1 MQGQV
6 NFYIGQVDPEQ
17 GKISSS
23 PLQPSS
29 SSPPSRLKGFR
40 SQTVRF
46 FGDEKNKEASKSIK
60 QTSFQST
67 DKLLFKIMTNGSYF
81 GEVDIIFRR
90 KRVYFL
96 ATASDCDLY
105 LLSRTE
111 FENIVMNEYPHI
123 FQEMKALAVKRE
135 ERDLEMIESSLKR
148 AREENQIRD
157 WMVAMEDET
166 IMKNV
171 RTLFRDSVATEV
183 DDHEIQPLEEM
194 FEEMKEK
201 LPLEELLNNF
211 EVSRSDGE
219 EEEDEEASADSDIKF
234 EDVSTI
240 GLQKMYSQF
249 RGRPA

>member
-1 MQGQV
+1 MDQEG
-6 NFYIGQVDPEQ
+6 
-17 GKISSS
+17 GKMAS
-23 PLQPSS
+23 PQMSG
-29 SSPPSRLKGFR
+29 SPNTSPSRVKAFR

-46 FGDEKNKEASKSIK
+46 FGDEKNKEGAKSIK
-60 QTSFQST
+60 QQSFQSS

-90 KRVYFL
+90 KRVYHL

-105 LLSRTE
+105 ILSRTE

-123 FQEMKALAVKRE
+123 FQEMKTLALKRE
-135 ERDLEMIESSLKR
+135 ERDLEMIENSLKT
-148 AREENQIRD
+148 AREENLSKE
-157 WMVAMEDET
+157 WMLSMDDET

-183 DDHEIQPLEEM
+183 EDHEIQTLEEM

-211 EVSRSDGE
+211 EVSKS
-219 EEEDEEASADSDIKF
+219 DEEADGDDDSNDSDVKF
-234 EDVSTI
+234 EDVSSI

-249 RGRPA
+249 RGNLLS